1 MPKIASSMSL
11 QKMGSGEYEVEEVSR
26 QRDEVD
32 RLRGE
37 LERAEKEL
45 EESRW
50 MAPTLLQVG

>member
-1 MPKIASSMSL
+1 
-11 QKMGSGEYEVEEVSR
+11 MGSGEYEVEEVSR